1 MNYHAWRIS
10 YQSSEQA
17 AQAAYEA
24 LQQTREERD
33 ELSRDYDAEHYH
45 RLAVERDR
53 DALAADRADLIKEL
67 VACQNVL
74 HQLAHAGECT
84 PEYANDA
91 RDVLQRVTGGN
102 PPMFDDRRTK
112 EATPCPPR

>member
-1 MNYHAWRIS
+1 MSYEAWRIS

-17 AQAAYEA
+17 AQAAYA
-24 LQQTREERD
+24 QLQQAREERD

-45 RLAVERDR
+45 RLAVE
-53 DALAADRADLIKEL
+53 
-67 VACQNVL
+67 
-74 HQLAHAGECT
+74 HAGQCT
-84 PEYANDA
+84 PEYADDA

>member
-1 MNYHAWRIS
+1 MRIDHHYAREKLTLLLRDLDSYNGDEFWRQMSRIAHGATDHPS
-10 YQSSEQA
+10 A
-17 AQAAYEA
+17 EA
-24 LQQTREERD
+24 LLLE
-33 ELSRDYDAEHYH
+33 
-45 RLAVERDR
+45 R

-67 VACQNVL
+67 VPCQNVL
-74 HQLAHAGECT
+74 HQLAHLGQCT
-84 PEYANDA
+84 PQYANDA

>member
-1 MNYHAWRIS
+1 MRIDHHYAREKLTLLLRDLDGYNGDEFWR
-10 YQSSEQA
+10 QM
-17 AQAAYEA
+17 
-24 LQQTREERD
+24 
-33 ELSRDYDAEHYH
+33 SRIAHGATDHPSAET
-45 RLAVERDR
+45 LLLER